1 LEIEAML
8 PAPKAK
14 AGEAKATR
22 ITSPTRRLWDLRV
35 NMMAAHV
42 FSGAGISQKVSCC
55 CVTKTGMKRSP
66 SELAEGNTVSSGG

>member
-1 LEIEAML
+1 ML

-42 FSGAGISQKVSCC
+42 FSGAGISQKVSWCC
-55 CVTKTGMKRSP
+55 DTRM
-66 SELAEGNTVSSGG
+66 